1 MLAVTAAAPVELDA
15 SAPGLS
21 VGTSDGPDDV
31 GFLLVLIVCVR
42 GGWGLAAGL
51 GAGFDGPLAAAVVG
65 FGGSALDVAGALPL
79 SSVVAAAGG
88 G

>member
-1 MLAVTAAAPVELDA
+1 M
-15 SAPGLS
+15 
-21 VGTSDGPDDV
+21 
-31 GFLLVLIVCVR
+31 LIVCVR

-51 GAGFDGPLAAAVVG
+51 GAGFDSPLAAAVVG

-88 G
+88 GCGVLTACAYDVDAPPAG